1 MIQALRNAMTLPDLR
16 RKLLYTLLILIIYR
30 LAAHVPVPGVD
41 QAALQQLLTG
51 TSGASQ
57 LFNLLDMLSG
67 GAVARFSVMANGV
80 YPYITATIIVQLL
93 VPIIPKL
100 ERLAEEGEA
109 GRRKINQWT
118 YYITIPLAALQAFG
132 QARIFSA
139 GAGGHPVLPRFGF
152 SPPEHILPT
161 VSVLVA
167 MTAGTMFA
175 IWLGELITEQGIGN
189 GLSLIIFSG
198 IVARV
203 PQNMVR
209 IWTQAQA
216 MGSSGAGMGVL
227 MIGIFLAITAI
238 TMFVIVVVQEGER
251 RIPVQYGK
259 RVRGIKMYGG
269 GSTHIPL
276 RVNTAGMIPLIF
288 AQSIL
293 TFPAVIA
300 NFFVNSENAAVS
312 QFAQGV
318 VNSFSGQ
325 SPWYGLLY
333 FLAVVG
339 FTYFYT
345 DVIVQQQDLPG
356 ALKRQGGFIPGIRPG
371 KRTADYINSVYR
383 RITLVGA
390 LFLGGVAVLPFIV
403 DLFLKTRVL
412 LITSSGLLIVV
423 GVVLD
428 TMRQL
433 EAQLLMRHYE
443 GFIK

>member
-1 MIQALRNAMTLPDLR
+1 
-16 RKLLYTLLILIIYR
+16 
-30 LAAHVPVPGVD
+30 
-41 QAALQQLLTG
+41 
-51 TSGASQ
+51 
-57 LFNLLDMLSG
+57 
-67 GAVARFSVMANGV
+67 
-80 YPYITATIIVQLL
+80 
-93 VPIIPKL
+93 
-100 ERLAEEGEA
+100 
-109 GRRKINQWT
+109 
-118 YYITIPLAALQAFG
+118 
-132 QARIFSA
+132 
-139 GAGGHPVLPRFGF
+139 
-152 SPPEHILPT
+152 
-161 VSVLVA
+161 
-167 MTAGTMFA
+167 
-175 IWLGELITEQGIGN
+175 
-189 GLSLIIFSG
+189 
-198 IVARV
+198 
-203 PQNMVR
+203 
-209 IWTQAQA
+209 
-216 MGSSGAGMGVL
+216 
-227 MIGIFLAITAI
+227 

-276 RVNTAGMIPLIF
+276 RVNAAGMIPLIF